1 MTLAL
6 VKQLR
11 QFGRGIPLLV
21 LVLSLFSFTAWRFL
35 QIRPVDPIVVNWNSP
50 HQIIDG
56 FGASATGYV
65 ESLSQQ
71 QAEQFFSPE
80 KGLGLSLLRIR
91 PIADTLD
98 EDCGCVANAEPY
110 KCVQNPASQ
119 IVAGDL
125 QVAKLASSY
134 GVKLIATPW
143 SPPAAMKSSGKY
155 CGGGKFID
163 TAENRSRYAGQLM
176 DFVSLLR
183 SHKLS
188 IEALSIQNEPDVEN
202 NYDTC
207 RWTDRQIH
215 DFIPVLNK
223 ALSDSGN
230 SNVKIAAPEQSI
242 WSFDLMSAS
251 MKDPAIAPMIGI
263 VYAHAYESENPSG
276 LPAVGNRHVW
286 QTEASSPK
294 RYDGGMTDALAWAR
308 SIHNYMTIGVNAW
321 MYWSLDCGKK
331 HFHQD
336 TNMCLSG
343 ADEKLAKRAYVLGQ
357 FAKFVR
363 PGWQRVGVL
372 NKGSLL
378 VTAFK
383 SPLGRLAIVVINPG
397 DSPARQQSFVVNGVS
412 QDRFKIVPWITSDSQ
427 SLEAQAP
434 IPLEEGHSAF
444 TATVPGHS
452 VVTFYTEDNLAP

>member
-1 MTLAL
+1 MSLAL

-11 QFGRGIPLLV
+11 QPGRGVPLLV
-21 LVLSLFSFTAWRFL
+21 LVLSLFPFTGCHFL
-35 QIRPVDPIVVNWNSP
+35 RSRPVDPIIVSWNSP

-56 FGASATGYV
+56 FGGSATGYV
-65 ESLSQQ
+65 EGFSQQ
-71 QAEQFFSPE
+71 QADQFFSPE

-91 PIADTLD
+91 PIAGTLD
-98 EDCGCVANAEPY
+98 EDCGCVANTEPY
-110 KCVQNPASQ
+110 ECVQNPSSQ

-143 SPPAAMKSSGKY
+143 SPPAGMKSSKKY

-163 TAENRSRYAGQLM
+163 TAENSSRYAGQLM
-176 DFVSLLR
+176 DFVSLLHG
-183 SHKLS
+183 HKLS
-188 IEALSIQNEPDVEN
+188 VEALSIQNEPDVEN

-207 RWTDRQIH
+207 RWTDKQIH

-263 VYAHAYESENPSG
+263 VFAHAYESENPSG
-276 LPAVGNRHVW
+276 LPAVGSRHVW

-294 RYDGGMTDALAWAR
+294 PYDGSMTDALAWAR
-308 SIHNYMTIGVNAW
+308 SIHNYMTIGANAW

-331 HFHQD
+331 HFNQG
-336 TNMCLSG
+336 TNMCLTG
-343 ADEKLAKRAYVLGQ
+343 PDEKLAKRAYVLGQ

-372 NKGSLL
+372 NKGFLL
-378 VTAFK
+378 VSAFR
-383 SPLGRLAIVVINPG
+383 SPQGGLAIVVINPE
-397 DSPARQQSFVVNGVS
+397 DSPARQQSFVINGIS
-412 QDRFKIVPWITSDSQ
+412 HDRFKIVPWITSASQ
-427 SLEAQAP
+427 SLEAQVP
-434 IPLEEGHSAF
+434 IPLEEGHSEF
-444 TATVPGHS
+444 TATVPGRS
-452 VVTFYTEDNLAP
+452 VVTFYSEDNLAP